1 MRVLLMVGVAVV
13 CGGCASTT
21 ARPHPFPQPGRPS
34 AETPSDS
41 LPNGG
46 VGPVATRPVR
56 TGGYEISG
64 TALSLRGTPYRNG
77 GADPN
82 GFDCSGLVWYVFTQH
97 GVSVPRTV
105 GDQFKVGGNVS
116 PADLRPG
123 DLVFF
128 STTAAGASHVGIA
141 VGGDAFVHAPSSSGT
156 VRVERLAATYWGSRF
171 IGARRVTP

>member
-1 MRVLLMVGVAVV
+1 MRVLLMVVVAFV
-13 CGGCASTT
+13 CGGCASTVAT
-21 ARPHPFPQPGRPS
+21 PRPFPQPGRPS
-34 AETPSDS
+34 AETPSES

-46 VGPVATRPVR
+46 VRPTATRPVR

-64 TALSLRGTPYRNG
+64 TALGLRGIPYRNG
-77 GADPN
+77 GADPK

-105 GDQFKVGGNVS
+105 VELFRVGGYV
-116 PADLRPG
+116 ATGDLRPG

-128 STTAAGASHVGIA
+128 STTAPGASHVGIA

-171 IGARRVTP
+171 VGARRVTP